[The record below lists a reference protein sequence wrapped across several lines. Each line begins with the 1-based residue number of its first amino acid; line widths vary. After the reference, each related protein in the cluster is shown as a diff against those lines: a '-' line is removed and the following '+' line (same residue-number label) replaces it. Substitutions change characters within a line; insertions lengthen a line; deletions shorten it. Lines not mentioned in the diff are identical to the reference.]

1 MRFRPWLTTTAFP
14 PFTTVGYTK
23 GEYLICAFIPAAV
36 YQYVKA
42 DYGDRI
48 VFGTDVWMRIQ
59 TRAYGGPG
67 IAHLL
72 N

>member
-1 MRFRPWLTTTAFP
+1 
-14 PFTTVGYTK
+14 
-23 GEYLICAFIPAAV
+23 LICAFIPATV